1 MPSIIP
7 GYEYDIF
14 ISYRQK
20 DNKGDRWVSNF
31 VDALKAELESTFK
44 EDVTVYFDINPH
56 DGLLETHDVGESLKE
71 KLKCLIFIPVISR
84 TYCDPRSFAWE
95 HEFIA
100 FVKQASKEQF
110 GIKVKLPGGNV
121 ANRVL
126 PIRIHDLDNE
136 DLKLC
141 ESVLGGVLR
150 GIEFIYKEPG
160 VNRPLTPEDNE
171 KINLNATRYRN
182 QINKI
187 SLGIKDIIQSMK
199 TPLDPDL
206 ETSKEIQADIDERQG
221 RNKPSEEK
229 KHNLPVSATSFV
241 GREKEIKEVRDLLL
255 QNRLVTLTGSGG
267 CGKTRLSQEIAIS
280 LLEDYKDG
288 VWFIDL
294 APITDPNL
302 IVKEIIRVLK
312 IQEEPGKA
320 IIETLTENIKNR
332 SLLILLDNCEHLIQV
347 CAEIADKLLRSV
359 NNLRI
364 LATSREALNISGE
377 VVWRIPSLSCPDPDN
392 EKDINKVH
400 QYEAIRLFVERAAS
414 GKPGFTLNPQNVSP
428 IVQICRRFEGIPL
441 AIELAATRIRHM
453 GPEVILERL
462 EDQFRILYSSSRT
475 APARQQT
482 LKAAIDWS
490 YTLLSEQEQILFNR
504 LSVFAGHF
512 SLEAVEDVCSD
523 KELDR
528 ESILPFLSQL
538 VDKSLVIAD
547 NQDDESVR
555 YRCLMPLRQYS
566 LQKLI
571 ETGEEE
577 KIRQQ
582 HLSCYLKLAEKAYDE
597 QFELQQKWMNKLE
610 LEHDNILS
618 ALYWTDNHSPE
629 GFVKLSGT
637 LAWFW
642 RGHSYF
648 FIGKDSLERALLK
661 AAGKNEP
668 YARALIGLGIMITYT
683 GELPKAIKLMN
694 ESLGIFRRFNNP
706 WEEANVL
713 ALLSSFQVSGGDYG
727 PGLKG
732 ADQSLEIA
740 KKIGRPGLINHCL
753 SCVCQAT
760 VHSKQ
765 YERGEQLAEELL
777 RSSEKL
783 NHLWGIEMSRHFLGD
798 CALGNNNFKQS
809 EMRYGL
815 GVETA
820 LKYGTIHLAAADL
833 QGVAFSVSGQS
844 RWAKSI
850 RLDAAAS
857 KKARELGTSMYGVA
871 EFWDEWIDTFI
882 GGARKKLGEEL
893 TLKYEEEG
901 KNMGFE
907 AAVEYA
913 LDFDKD

>member
-1 MPSIIP
+1 MASLIP

-31 VDALKAELESTFK
+31 VDALKSELDPTFK
-44 EDVTVYFDINPH
+44 EDVSVYFDINPH
-56 DGLLETHDVGESLKE
+56 DGLLETHDVGASLKE
-71 KLKCLIFIPVISR
+71 KLRCLIFIPVISR
-84 TYCDPRSFAWE
+84 TYCDPKSFAWE

-100 FVKQASKEQF
+100 FVEQASKDQF
-110 GIKVKLPGGNV
+110 GMKVKLPGGNV

-126 PIRIHDLDNE
+126 PVRIHDLDIE
-136 DLKLC
+136 DLTLC

-160 VNRPLTPEDNE
+160 VNRPLTPDDND

-187 SLGIKDIIQSMK
+187 ALGIRDIIQGMK
-199 TPLDPDL
+199 TPLPIDQAAST
-206 ETSKEIQADIDERQG
+206 ETLADTDEQQG
-221 RNKPSEEK
+221 RNKPDEEK
-229 KHNLPVSATSFV
+229 LHNLPVASTSFV
-241 GREKEIKEVRDLLL
+241 GREKEIMEVRDILL

-267 CGKTRLSQEIAIS
+267 CGKTRLSQEIALS

-302 IVKEIIRVLK
+302 VAKEIIQVLK
-312 IQEEPGKA
+312 IQEESDKA
-320 IIETLTENIKNR
+320 IVDTLVENIKNR
-332 SLLILLDNCEHLIQV
+332 SLMILLDNCEHLIQA

-359 NNLRI
+359 RNLRI
-364 LATSREALNISGE
+364 LSTSREALNISGE
-377 VVWRIPSLSCPDPDN
+377 VVWRIPSLSCPDPDS
-392 EKDINKVH
+392 EKDIIKV
-400 QYEAIRLFVERAAS
+400 QKYEAIRLFVERAAS

-453 GPEVILERL
+453 GPEIILERL
-462 EDQFRILYSSSRT
+462 EDQFRILYSASRT

-504 LSVFAGHF
+504 LSVFAGNF

-523 KELDR
+523 KELDM
-528 ESILPFLSQL
+528 ESILPLLSQL

-547 NQDDESVR
+547 NQEDESVR
-555 YRCLMPLRQYS
+555 YRCLMPLQQYG
-566 LQKLI
+566 LQKMI
-571 ETGEEE
+571 ERGEEE
-577 KIRQQ
+577 KIRQK

-597 QFELQQKWMNKLE
+597 QFELQHKWMNKLE

-618 ALYWTDNHSPE
+618 ALYWTDKHLPD
-629 GFVKLSGT
+629 GFVKLTGT

-642 RGHSYF
+642 RGHTYI
-648 FIGKDSLERALLK
+648 FIGKDYLERALLK
-661 AAGKNEP
+661 DIGKAQP
-668 YARALIGLGIMITYT
+668 HARALIGLGMIINYT
-683 GELPKAIKLMN
+683 RERPRAIILMI
-694 ESLGIFRRFNNP
+694 ESLKIFRQYNNL

-713 ALLSSFQVSGGDYG
+713 ATLSANQVSDGDYEN
-727 PGLKG
+727 GLKG
-732 ADQSLEIA
+732 AYQSLNIA
-740 KKIGRPGLINHCL
+740 RKIDKPGLINHCL
-753 SCVCQAT
+753 LCVCQGL

-765 YERGEQLAEELL
+765 YKLGDQLAEELL
-777 RSSEKL
+777 ISSEKL
-783 NHLWGIEMSRHFLGD
+783 NHLWGIEMARHFLGD
-798 CALGNNNFKQS
+798 CALGNKNFS
-809 EMRYGL
+809 EAERKYSL
-815 GVETA
+815 GVVTG
-820 LKYGTIHLAAADL
+820 LKYGTVFLAAADL
-833 QGVAFSVSGQS
+833 EGVAFSLSGQS
-844 RWAKSI
+844 RWAKCI
-850 RLDAAAS
+850 RLDAAAW
-857 KKARELGTSMYGVA
+857 KKSAELGVSLSGVA
-871 EFWDEWIDTFI
+871 EFWDEWIDI
-882 GGARKKLGEEL
+882 YIVGAKKKLGEEL
-893 TLKYEEEG
+893 TRKHEEEG
-901 KNMGFE
+901 RNMGFE

>member
-1 MPSIIP
+1 MASIIP
-7 GYEYDIF
+7 GYKYDIF

-20 DNKGDRWVSNF
+20 DNQPTPGYGWQSKGDRWVSNF
-31 VDALKAELESTFK
+31 VDSLKAELESTFK
-44 EDVTVYFDINPH
+44 EDVTVYFDVNPH
-56 DGLLETHDVGESLKE
+56 DGLLDTHDVGESLKE

-84 TYCDPRSFAWE
+84 TYCDPKSFAWE

-100 FVKQASKEQF
+100 FVQQASNDQF
-110 GIKVKLPGGNV
+110 GMKVKLPGGNV

-126 PIRIHDLDNE
+126 PVRIHDLDNE

-182 QINKI
+182 QINKAA
-187 SLGIKDIIQSMK
+187 LGIKDIIQGMK
-199 TPLDPDL
+199 TPVAPEL
-206 ETSKEIQADIDERQG
+206 ETSREIQADIDERQG
-221 RNKPSEEK
+221 RNKSPEER

-241 GREKEIKEVRDLLL
+241 GREKEMKEVRDLLL

-280 LLEDYKDG
+280 LLEEYKDG

-302 IVKEIIRVLK
+302 VAKEIIQVLN
-312 IQEEPGKA
+312 IQEESGKP
-320 IIETLTENIKNR
+320 IIDTLTEKIKNR
-332 SLLILLDNCEHLIQV
+332 SILILLDNCEHLIQI

-359 NNLRI
+359 NNLQI
-364 LATSREALNISGE
+364 LSTSREALNISGE
-377 VVWRIPSLSCPDPDN
+377 VVWRIPSLSCPDPGS
-392 EKDINKVH
+392 EKEIKKVQ
-400 QYEAIRLFVERAAS
+400 QYEAIRLFVDRAAS

-490 YTLLSEQEQILFNR
+490 YNLLSEQEQILFNR
-504 LSVFAGHF
+504 LSVFAGNF
-512 SLEAVEDVCSD
+512 GLEAVEDVCSD
-523 KELDR
+523 KQLDKN
-528 ESILPFLSQL
+528 SILPFLSQL

-555 YRCLMPLRQYS
+555 YRCLMPLQQYS

-571 ETGEEE
+571 ERGEEE

-597 QFELQQKWMNKLE
+597 QFELQLEWTKKLE
-610 LEHDNILS
+610 LEHDNLLS
-618 ALYWTDNHSPE
+618 AIHWSDINSPE
-629 GFVKLSGT
+629 GFVRLSGT

-642 RGHSYF
+642 RGQSHIS
-648 FIGKDSLERALLK
+648 IGKDYLERALLK
-661 AAGKNEP
+661 DTGKTES
-668 YARALIGLGIMITYT
+668 YARALVGLGIIISYTRERLRAINLMI
-683 GELPKAIKLMN
+683 
-694 ESLGIFRRFNNP
+694 ESLKIFRQNNNL

-713 ALLSSFQVSGGDYG
+713 ATLSAIQVSDGDHES
-727 PGLKG
+727 GLTG
-732 ADQSLEIA
+732 ATQSLDIA
-740 KKIGRPGLINHCL
+740 RKIGGAGLINHCL
-753 SCVCQAT
+753 LCLCQGL

-765 YERGEQLAEELL
+765 YERASPLLEELL
-777 RSSEKL
+777 VSSEKL
-783 NHLWGIEMSRHFLGD
+783 NHCGD
-798 CALGNNNFKQS
+798 RNGK
-809 EMRYGL
+809 
-815 GVETA
+815 
-820 LKYGTIHLAAADL
+820 
-833 QGVAFSVSGQS
+833 AFSG
-844 RWAKSI
+844 
-850 RLDAAAS
+850 RLCP
-857 KKARELGTSMYGVA
+857 
-871 EFWDEWIDTFI
+871 WQ
-882 GGARKKLGEEL
+882 
-893 TLKYEEEG
+893 
-901 KNMGFE
+901 
-907 AAVEYA
+907 
-913 LDFDKD
+913 